1 MIKTVAATIVYIA
14 GIIGLFYLDRAP
26 RTRLSQ
32 ALWIPTVW
40 FFIVATHPLSYWFN
54 IRAQANMV
62 LRYEE
67 GSPFDASVYGLLICA
82 GLGVLA
88 GRPNKLAAFLRN
100 NWAII
105 LFFLYCAVS
114 IAWSDFP
121 LVSFKRWIKA
131 IGDLVMILILVTDA
145 RPVDAVKR
153 LLTWLGFVLL
163 PLSVLFDK
171 YYPNLSRA
179 YSMSWQVM
187 IAGVTGGKNELGG
200 LCLVTGLGSLWVLL
214 DLWQNRET
222 PFRRR
227 RLLARGII
235 LAMAVLLCNQANSMT
250 SFSCLLMAVTVMVLS
265 GLRGVR
271 RHRGRVHMLVAGLVV
286 LSIFATLLDESGVLV
301 SLLGRN
307 PTLTGRTDIW
317 RAVLSMHTN
326 PLVGTG
332 FEDFWMGSRLVRADE
347 LVGMVI
353 QEAHNGYIE
362 MYLNLGWIGLILLG
376 TIVVTGYRR
385 IIALYRRS
393 PRIGGALLAFFV
405 VIIIYNLT
413 EAGFRTLS
421 LIWDMFLLVVVLGGA
436 GLRFPLKKARAIKV
450 DGALAQG
457 SPSHE
462 IAGTVPS

>member
-1 MIKTVAATIVYIA
+1 MIKTVVATIVYIA

-32 ALWIPTVW
+32 ALWIPTIW

-54 IRAQANMV
+54 IRVQANME

-67 GSPFDASVYGLLICA
+67 GSPFDALVFGLLICA

-88 GRPNKLAAFLRN
+88 GRANKLAGFLRN

-114 IAWSDFP
+114 ISWSDFP
-121 LVSFKRWIKA
+121 FVSFKRWIKA

-145 RPVDAVKR
+145 RPVDAVKQ
-153 LLTWLGFVLL
+153 LLTRLGFVLL

-171 YYPNLSRA
+171 YYPNLSRS
-179 YSMSWQVM
+179 YSMSWQAM

-200 LCLVTGLGSLWVLL
+200 LCLLTGLGALWVLL
-214 DLWQNRET
+214 DLWQDRET

-235 LAMAVLLCNQANSMT
+235 LAMAALLCNQANSMT
-250 SFSCLLMAVTVMVLS
+250 AFSCLLMAGAVMVLS

-271 RHRGRVHMLVAGLVV
+271 RHRGRVHMLVAGLVT
-286 LSIFATLLDESGVLV
+286 LSIFATLFDESGVLV

-317 RAVLSMHTN
+317 RVVLSMHTN
-326 PLVGTG
+326 PLVGAG
-332 FEDFWMGSRLVRADE
+332 FEDFWMGSRLVRVDE
-347 LVGMVI
+347 LVGMGI

-376 TIVVTGYRR
+376 AIMVTGYRK
-385 IIALYRRS
+385 IIALYRRN
-393 PRIGGALLAFFV
+393 PRIGAPLLAFFV
-405 VIIIYNLT
+405 VIIMYSLT
-413 EAGFRTLS
+413 EAGFRTPG
-421 LIWDMFLLVVVLGGA
+421 LIWDMFLLAVVLSGA
-436 GLRFPLKKARAIKV
+436 GLRFPLKKARAIKLA
-450 DGALAQG
+450 GALAPA

-462 IAGTVPS
+462 IAETGPS

>member
-1 MIKTVAATIVYIA
+1 MIKTVVATIVYIA

-26 RTRLSQ
+26 RTRMSQ
-32 ALWIPTVW
+32 ALWLPTIW
-40 FFIVATHPLSYWFN
+40 FFILASHPLSFWFH
-54 IRAQANMV
+54 IGGQANMK

-67 GSPFDASVYGLLICA
+67 GNPFDATVFGLLIFA
-82 GLGVLA
+82 GVVVLV
-88 GRPNKLAAFLRN
+88 GRSRPVLTILRN
-100 NWAII
+100 NYAIL
-105 LFFLYCAVS
+105 LFFFYCAVS

-131 IGDLVMILILVTDA
+131 VGDLVMVLLVLTDA
-145 RPVDAVKR
+145 RPVDAVKQ
-153 LLTWLGFVLL
+153 LLTRLGFVLL

-171 YYPNLSRA
+171 YYPSYSRE
-179 YSMSWQVM
+179 YSMSWVPM
-187 IAGVTGGKNELGG
+187 ISGVTGTKNELGG
-200 LCLVTGLGSLWVLL
+200 LCLITGLGSLWVLL
-214 DLWQNRET
+214 DLWQNRKA

-235 LAMAVLLCNQANSMT
+235 LALAVLLCKQASSMT
-250 SFSCLLMAVTVMVLS
+250 SFSCLLMAGTVMVLS

-271 RHRGRVHMLVAGLVV
+271 RRPGWIHGLVWGLVA

-332 FEDFWMGSRLVRADE
+332 FEDFWMGSRLEHVDS
-347 LVGMVI
+347 LVGEGI
-353 QEAHNGYIE
+353 QEAHNGYLE

-376 TIVVTGYRR
+376 TIMATGYRK
-385 IIALYRRS
+385 IIALYRRN
-393 PRIGGALLAFFV
+393 PRIGGALLAFFF
-405 VIIIYNLT
+405 VIITFSLS
-413 EAGFRTLS
+413 EAGFRTMGM
-421 LIWDMFLLVVVLGGA
+421 IWDMFLFAVAFSSA
-436 GLRFPLKKARAIKV
+436 GLRLPVMRVRKLKAVEAKAPGR
-450 DGALAQG
+450 
-457 SPSHE
+457 PSHE